1 MPLPPVDIIKIFLNI
16 QRFIFHIEN
25 LLKDPTWKK
34 EEDRECPK
42 IFPIYKILL
51 TCVRQKLRHVFPGF
65 MLLVYVKCN
74 ESETPKI
81 FVISANLA
89 IFPKKSNF
97 LHHLDDPV

>member
-1 MPLPPVDIIKIFLNI
+1 MSKNISDIQDFT
-16 QRFIFHIEN
+16 
-25 LLKDPTWKK
+25 DM
-34 EEDRECPK
+34 CPSK
-42 IFPIYKILL
+42 VKS
-51 TCVRQKLRHVFPGF
+51 RFPGF

-97 LHHLDDPV
+97 LHHLDHPV